1 MFQKGLLVVLS
12 APSGTGKSTV
22 ARLLVQRNS
31 RLRLS
36 VSATTREPR
45 KGEVEGKDY
54 FYKTVD
60 EFKSMIENDE
70 FVEWV
75 EYCGN
80 YYGTPKKYIEDSI
93 ENGFDVLLEIEVEGA
108 AKIKEKYPD
117 CVLIFMLPPSFD
129 ELKKR
134 IEGRGTEKPEVIEN
148 RLNQARR
155 EIKCIDMYDY
165 FVINDSIDNAIN
177 SVNIILQAEKSKVKR
192 NKDLLEH
199 IGFDRR

>member
-1 MFQKGLLVVLS
+1 MLQKGLLVVLS

-22 ARLLVQRNS
+22 SRLLVQKNN

-36 VSATTREPR
+36 VSATTRAPR
-45 KGEVEGKDY
+45 KNEVEGKDY
-54 FYKTVD
+54 FYKTTE
-60 EFKSMIENDE
+60 EFKKMIENDE

-80 YYGTPKKYIEDSI
+80 YYGTPKKYIDDSI
-93 ENGFDVLLEIEVEGA
+93 EKGFDVLLEIEVEGA

-117 CVLIFMLPPSFD
+117 CVLIFMLPPSFE
-129 ELKKR
+129 ELKRR
-134 IEGRGTEKPEVIEN
+134 IVGRGTEKPEIIEN
-148 RLNQARR
+148 RLNQAKK

-165 FVINDSIDNAIN
+165 VVLNDSIDNAIN
-177 SVNIILQAEKSKVKR
+177 SVNTILEAEKAKVKR
-192 NKDLLEH
+192 NKDLLKQ

>member
-1 MFQKGLLVVLS
+1 MLQKGLLVVLS

-22 ARLLVQRNS
+22 SRLLVQKNN

-36 VSATTREPR
+36 VSATTRAPR
-45 KGEVEGKDY
+45 KNEVEGKDY
-54 FYKTVD
+54 FYKTTE
-60 EFKSMIENDE
+60 EFKKMIENDE

-80 YYGTPKKYIEDSI
+80 YYGTPKKYIDDSI

-117 CVLIFMLPPSFD
+117 CVLIFMLPPSFE
-129 ELKKR
+129 ELKRR
-134 IEGRGTEKPEVIEN
+134 IVGRGTEKPEIIEN
-148 RLNQARR
+148 RLNQAKK

-165 FVINDSIDNAIN
+165 VVLNDSIDNAIN
-177 SVNIILQAEKSKVKR
+177 SVNTILEAEKAKVKR
-192 NKDLLEH
+192 NKDLLKQ

>member
-36 VSATTREPR
+36 VSATTRAPR
-45 KGEVEGKDY
+45 KNEVEGKDY
-54 FYKTVD
+54 FYKTAD
-60 EFKSMIENDE
+60 EFKNMIENDE

-108 AKIKEKYPD
+108 ARIKEKYPD

-148 RLNQARR
+148 RLNQAKR

-165 FVINDSIDNAIN
+165 VVINDSVDNAIN
-177 SVNIILQAEKSKVKR
+177 SVNIILQAEKAKVKR
-192 NKDLLEH
+192 NKGLLKH

>member
-22 ARLLVQRNS
+22 SRLLVQRND

-36 VSATTREPR
+36 VSATTRAPR
-45 KGEVEGKDY
+45 KNEVEGKDY
-54 FYKTVD
+54 FYKTTD
-60 EFKSMIENDE
+60 EFKNMIENDE

-80 YYGTPKKYIEDSI
+80 YYGTPKKYIEDSV
-93 ENGFDVLLEIEVEGA
+93 ENGYDVLLEIEVEGA

-117 CVLIFMLPPSFD
+117 CVLIFMLPPSLD

-148 RLNQARR
+148 RLKQAKR
-155 EIKCIDMYDY
+155 EIEYIDMYDY
-165 FVINDSIDNAIN
+165 VVINDSLDNAIN
-177 SVNIILQAEKSKVKR
+177 SVNIILEAEKSKVKR
-192 NKDLLEH
+192 NKDLLKH

>member
-22 ARLLVQRNS
+22 SRLLVQRND

-36 VSATTREPR
+36 VSATTRAPR
-45 KGEVEGKDY
+45 KNEVEGKDY
-54 FYKTVD
+54 FYKTTD
-60 EFKSMIENDE
+60 EFKNMIENDE

-80 YYGTPKKYIEDSI
+80 YYGTPKKYIEDSV
-93 ENGFDVLLEIEVEGA
+93 ENGYDVLLEIEVEGA

-148 RLNQARR
+148 RLKQAKR
-155 EIKCIDMYDY
+155 EIEYIDMYDY
-165 FVINDSIDNAIN
+165 VVINDSLDNAIN
-177 SVNIILQAEKSKVKR
+177 SVNIILEAEKSKVKG
-192 NKDLLEH
+192 NKDLLKH

>member
-1 MFQKGLLVVLS
+1 MIRRGLLVVLS

-22 ARLLVQRNS
+22 AKLLVERNK

-36 VSATTREPR
+36 VSATTRAPR
-45 KGEVEGKDY
+45 RGEVEGRDY

-60 EFKSMIENDE
+60 EFKNMIEHNE

-93 ENGFDVLLEIEVEGA
+93 NEGFDVLLEIEVEGA
-108 AKIKEKYPD
+108 ARIKEKYPD
-117 CVLIFMLPPSFD
+117 SVLIFMLPPSFD
-129 ELKKR
+129 ELKRR
-134 IEGRGTEKPEVIEN
+134 IEGRGTEKPEVIQN
-148 RLNQARR
+148 RLNQAEK

-165 FVINDSIDNAIN
+165 VVINDSIDNAIN
-177 SVNIILQAEKSKVKR
+177 SINIILEAEKAKVKR
-192 NKDLLEH
+192 NKDLLKQ

>member
-22 ARLLVQRNS
+22 SRLLVQRND

-36 VSATTREPR
+36 VSATTRAPR
-45 KGEVEGKDY
+45 KNEVEGKDY
-54 FYKTVD
+54 FYKTTD
-60 EFKSMIENDE
+60 EFKNMIENDE

-80 YYGTPKKYIEDSI
+80 YYGTPKKYIEDSV
-93 ENGFDVLLEIEVEGA
+93 ENGYDVLLEIEVEGA

-148 RLNQARR
+148 RLKQAKR
-155 EIKCIDMYDY
+155 EIEYIDMYDY
-165 FVINDSIDNAIN
+165 VVINDSLDNAIN
-177 SVNIILQAEKSKVKR
+177 SVNIILEAEKSKVKR
-192 NKDLLEH
+192 NKDLLKH